1 MLLKFNYYVA
11 KLQQLTLNLFINYR
25 QCQLRIFFNL
35 GFYELK
41 MLMKLMWKRKTLIIS
56 TLFALI
62 SYGCSSNKDP
72 VSGENRNI
80 EPNATERT
88 KRFAEQ
94 GGGIFGDIN
103 KIGKKSE
110 GTFEFASSNVLWR
123 ATIKTLDFLPLANA
137 DYSGGIIIYDWF
149 SQTNNTKEQI
159 KISVQ
164 FLSNELRS
172 DSIKITAHKKI
183 CESIDRCSNSTLDQN
198 FANSI
203 KESIITSARAL
214 KIEEAKKEK
223 K

>member
-1 MLLKFNYYVA
+1 
-11 KLQQLTLNLFINYR
+11 
-25 QCQLRIFFNL
+25 
-35 GFYELK
+35 

-103 KIGKKSE
+103 KIGKKSG

-149 SQTNNTKEQI
+149 SQTNNPKEQI
-159 KISVQ
+159 KISIQ

-203 KESIITSARAL
+203 KDSIITSARAL